1 MSKANKFLFNENA
14 ETIKCS
20 VEGINN
26 DLAQTNDLRD
36 SIIGIKFLQE
46 NMIFF
51 LDKKKVTINLCTK

>member
-51 LDKKKVTINLCTK
+51 LD